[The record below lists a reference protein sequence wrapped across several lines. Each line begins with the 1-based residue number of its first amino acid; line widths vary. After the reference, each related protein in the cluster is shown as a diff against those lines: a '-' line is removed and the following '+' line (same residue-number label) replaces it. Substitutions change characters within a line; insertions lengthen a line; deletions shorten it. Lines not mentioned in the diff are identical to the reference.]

1 MASQNSGA
9 PDSSQRPQEP
19 TPRARASDA
28 DREAVVR
35 TLHDAVTRGLLTLQ
49 EGDERVA
56 AAYAARFLDD
66 LPSLTADLPPA
77 APSAPVA
84 PGWRALVLLA
94 WLQLRTLL
102 SRSSWHDARRA
113 VGTRPRLAVAA
124 VVVLALLSIAA
135 VTASEGFDHHGDF
148 ERSDEIGQ
156 D

>member
-1 MASQNSGA
+1 MRCGSQTPSDQGLAQEGGVACCPPVPVHEERSMASQNSGA
-9 PDSSQRPQEP
+9 PDSSQPPQEP

-49 EGDERVA
+49 EGDERMA

-94 WLQLRTLL
+94 WLQ
-102 SRSSWHDARRA
+102 
-113 VGTRPRLAVAA
+113 
-124 VVVLALLSIAA
+124 
-135 VTASEGFDHHGDF
+135 
-148 ERSDEIGQ
+148 
-156 D
+156 